1 MTDRRAADE
10 TLLAIAA
17 VARRLDAAQRITPVA
32 DDDLLATI
40 VTTATVV
47 LDAQAASIA
56 VHDPSADRLV
66 FLASAGSAGGD
77 VIGMQIDPAA
87 GIAGYA
93 FTTGQQLAIADV
105 TTDPRFDRTI
115 ADATGYVPASILA
128 TPLTDAD
135 GTIGVLEVL
144 DRRGGTFTL
153 RDLEIAGALASAA
166 TTIVRRRRS
175 AGDAVSLLRA
185 ALVAL
190 AAGDGR
196 ETRDGALDEEA
207 IDALVSDATLALST
221 DPDDPTWR
229 LADQIARLRD
239 IDPDSIE
246 LAADWLEAL
255 LRRRGRRP
263 PRLRIGAPPMTRD
276 AAGLERGL
284 RRGRASRA
292 RAGRT
297 VRPAGSRRGLR

>member
-1 MTDRRAADE
+1 VTERRAADA

-17 VARRLDAAQRITPVA
+17 VARRLDAAQRITPAA

-40 VTTATVV
+40 GTTATVV
-47 LDAQAASIA
+47 LEAQAASVA

-77 VIGMQIDPAA
+77 VVGMQLDPAA

-105 TTDPRFDRTI
+105 TADPRFDRTI

-153 RDLEIAGALASAA
+153 RDLEVAGVLASAA
-166 TTIVRRRRS
+166 TAAVRRGRS

-190 AAGDGR
+190 TAQDGG
-196 ETRDGALDEEA
+196 ETREGAFDEAA
-207 IDALVSDATLALST
+207 IDTIVSDATLAMPT
-221 DPDDPTWR
+221 DPDDPIWR

-239 IDPDSIE
+239 VDPDSIE

-255 LRRRGRRP
+255 LRRRGAVHRGSGSGPRR
-263 PRLRIGAPPMTRD
+263 
-276 AAGLERGL
+276 
-284 RRGRASRA
+284 
-292 RAGRT
+292 
-297 VRPAGSRRGLR
+297 

>member
-1 MTDRRAADE
+1 MTERRAAE
-10 TLLAIAA
+10 TTLLAVAA
-17 VARRLDAAQRITPVA
+17 VARRLDAAHRITPVA
-32 DDDLLATI
+32 DDDLLTTI

-47 LDAQAASIA
+47 LDAHAASVA
-56 VHDPSADRLV
+56 VHDPTSDRLV
-66 FLASAGSAGGD
+66 FLASAGQAGGD

-135 GTIGVLEVL
+135 GTIGVLEIL

-153 RDLEIAGALASAA
+153 RDLEVAGVLASAA
-166 TTIVRRRRS
+166 TTVVRRRRS
-175 AGDAVSLLRA
+175 TVDAASLLRG

-190 AAGDGR
+190 AAH
-196 ETRDGALDEEA
+196 DGAENGDRELDEGA

-221 DPDDPTWR
+221 DPDDPAWR

-255 LRRRGRRP
+255 LRRRGAVHRGSASGPRR
-263 PRLRIGAPPMTRD
+263 
-276 AAGLERGL
+276 
-284 RRGRASRA
+284 
-292 RAGRT
+292 
-297 VRPAGSRRGLR
+297 

>member
-1 MTDRRAADE
+1 VTERRAADA
-10 TLLAIAA
+10 TLLAVAA
-17 VARRLDAAQRITPVA
+17 VARRLDAAHRITPVG
-32 DDDLLATI
+32 DDDLLTTI

-47 LDAQAASIA
+47 LDAHAASVA
-56 VHDPSADRLV
+56 VHDPTADRLV
-66 FLASAGSAGGD
+66 FLASAGPAGGD

-105 TTDPRFDRTI
+105 TSDPRFDRTI
-115 ADATGYVPASILA
+115 ADATGYVPSSILA

-144 DRRGGTFTL
+144 DRRDGTFTL
-153 RDLEIAGALASAA
+153 RDLEVAAVLASAA

-175 AGDAVSLLRA
+175 TVDAALLLRG

-190 AAGDGR
+190 AAH
-196 ETRDGALDEEA
+196 DGAETGERELDEGA
-207 IDALVSDATLALST
+207 IDALVSDATLALAT

-255 LRRRGRRP
+255 LRRRGAVHRGSGSGPRR
-263 PRLRIGAPPMTRD
+263 
-276 AAGLERGL
+276 
-284 RRGRASRA
+284 
-292 RAGRT
+292 
-297 VRPAGSRRGLR
+297 

>member
-1 MTDRRAADE
+1 MTERRAADA
-10 TLLAIAA
+10 TLLALAA

-47 LDAQAASIA
+47 LDAQAASVA

-77 VIGMQIDPAA
+77 VVGMQIDPAA

-115 ADATGYVPASILA
+115 AEATGYVPASILA

-190 AAGDGR
+190 AAGD
-196 ETRDGALDEEA
+196 DGGTGERALDEEA

-229 LADQIARLRD
+229 LADQIARLHD

-255 LRRRGRRP
+255 LRRRG
-263 PRLRIGAPPMTRD
+263 AVH
-276 AAGLERGL
+276 RGS
-284 RRGRASRA
+284 GS
-292 RAGRT
+292 
-297 VRPAGSRRGLR
+297 GSRR

>member
-1 MTDRRAADE
+1 MTERRAADA
-10 TLLAIAA
+10 TLLAVAA

-47 LDAQAASIA
+47 LDAQAASVA
-56 VHDPSADRLV
+56 VHDPTADRLV
-66 FLASAGSAGGD
+66 FLASAGPAGGD
-77 VIGMQIDPAA
+77 VIGMQLDPAA

-144 DRRGGTFTL
+144 DRRGGAFTL
-153 RDLEIAGALASAA
+153 RDLEVAGVLASAA
-166 TTIVRRRRS
+166 TAIVRRRRS
-175 AGDAVSLLRA
+175 AVDAATLLRSV
-185 ALVAL
+185 LVGL
-190 AAGDGR
+190 AAHDGA
-196 ETRDGALDEEA
+196 ETAEGALDEAA
-207 IDALVSDATLALST
+207 IDALVSDATQTLST
-221 DPDDPTWR
+221 DLDDPTWR

-246 LAADWLEAL
+246 LATDWLEAL
-255 LRRRGRRP
+255 LRRRG
-263 PRLRIGAPPMTRD
+263 
-276 AAGLERGL
+276 
-284 RRGRASRA
+284 S
-292 RAGRT
+292 AGRGSG
-297 VRPAGSRRGLR
+297 AGPRR

>member
-1 MTDRRAADE
+1 MTERRAADE

-17 VARRLDAAQRITPVA
+17 VARRLEAAQRITPVA

-47 LDAQAASIA
+47 LDAQAASVA
-56 VHDPSADRLV
+56 VHDPTADRLV

-77 VIGMQIDPAA
+77 VIGMQLDPAA

-115 ADATGYVPASILA
+115 AEATGYVPASILA
-128 TPLTDAD
+128 TPLSDAD

-153 RDLEIAGALASAA
+153 RDLEIAGVLASAA
-166 TTIVRRRRS
+166 TTLVRRRRS

-190 AAGDGR
+190 AALAA
-196 ETRDGALDEEA
+196 RDGTETGERALDDTA
-207 IDALVSDATLALST
+207 IDALVSDATRALST
-221 DPDDPTWR
+221 DPEDPTWR

-239 IDPDSIE
+239 VDPDSIE

-255 LRRRGRRP
+255 LRRRPPHRGSGSGPRR
-263 PRLRIGAPPMTRD
+263 
-276 AAGLERGL
+276 
-284 RRGRASRA
+284 
-292 RAGRT
+292 
-297 VRPAGSRRGLR
+297 

>member
-1 MTDRRAADE
+1 MTERRAADA
-10 TLLAIAA
+10 TLLAVAA
-17 VARRLDAAQRITPVA
+17 VARRLDAAHRITPVA
-32 DDDLLATI
+32 DDDLLTTI

-47 LDAQAASIA
+47 LDAHAASVA
-56 VHDPSADRLV
+56 VHDPTVDRLV

-115 ADATGYVPASILA
+115 ADATGYVPSSILA

-144 DRRGGTFTL
+144 DRRDGTFTL
-153 RDLEIAGALASAA
+153 RDLEVAGVLASAA
-166 TTIVRRRRS
+166 TTVVRRRRS
-175 AGDAVSLLRA
+175 TVDAVSLLRG

-190 AAGDGR
+190 AAQDGAETGDGQ
-196 ETRDGALDEEA
+196 LDEGA
-207 IDALVSDATLALST
+207 IDALVSDATLALAT
-221 DPDDPTWR
+221 DPGDPTWR

-255 LRRRGRRP
+255 LRRRGTIHRGSGSGTRR
-263 PRLRIGAPPMTRD
+263 
-276 AAGLERGL
+276 
-284 RRGRASRA
+284 
-292 RAGRT
+292 
-297 VRPAGSRRGLR
+297 